1 MSASIIVDYDGN
13 LDDAQALPIGFPKDF
28 CACAHVGFYGI
39 NGGNR
44 STRVR
49 TEATLSV
56 SDACIV
62 SGPQV
67 RESCDNPDSK
77 FPIAGYS
84 MSLVAL
90 QKSRADANI
99 GLSVSDRGRDFRNH
113 FRSVLTVSV
122 KDDEHSKVVG
132 ARIVETRTEGRT
144 IPAIGWMLDYGGPSL
159 FGYPGRL
166 VV

>member
-1 MSASIIVDYDGN
+1 MFSFHVSDHGPNYAQTVLESSASMSASIIVDYDGN

-84 MSLVAL
+84 MSLVAS
-90 QKSRADANI
+90 KNREPM
-99 GLSVSDRGRDFRNH
+99 
-113 FRSVLTVSV
+113 LTS
-122 KDDEHSKVVG
+122 
-132 ARIVETRTEGRT
+132 AF
-144 IPAIGWMLDYGGPSL
+144 PSL
-159 FGYPGRL
+159 TGAA
-166 VV
+166 